1 MKEAIGNAFIVNFII
16 VFTVIFIAL
25 FVGSLAYTKAL
36 RIKNRITD
44 IIEEHQGYD
53 TQNQEIQEEINTYLK
68 DAGYRISNVDAR
80 DCQLKGQDKYTVVFP
95 GQTTSGDYD
104 YCIFEFETPKG
115 KYYGVKTYM
124 YLDLPIIGDKIKIGV
139 YGETKIMGILGT

>member
-1 MKEAIGNAFIVNFII
+1 MKEAVGNAFIVNFII
-16 VFTVIFIAL
+16 IFTVIFIAL

-44 IIEEHQGYD
+44 IIEEHQGYNNQD
-53 TQNQEIQEEINTYLK
+53 VAQEIEAYLK
-68 DAGYRISNVDAR
+68 DAGYRIS
-80 DCQLKGQDKYTVVFP
+80 TVSNDGCKLNGKTEGIDYKLAFP
-95 GQTTSGDYD
+95 TSTSSNYD
-104 YCIFEFETPKG
+104 YCIFEFNTNKG
-115 KYYGVKTYM
+115 TYYGVKTYM

>member
-1 MKEAIGNAFIVNFII
+1 MKEAVGNAFIVNFII
-16 VFTVIFIAL
+16 IFTVIFIAL

-44 IIEEHQGYD
+44 IIEEHQGYN
-53 TQNQEIQEEINTYLK
+53 NQDVYDEINAYLQ

-80 DCQLKGQDKYTVVFP
+80 DCTLKGKDSTSYQVVFP
-95 GQTTSGDYD
+95 GQTTSGAYD
-104 YCIFEFETPKG
+104 YCIFEFDTNKG
-115 KYYGVKTYM
+115 TYYGVKTYM